1 MKDVLDVGVLIVYL
15 AIVAVL
21 VKSANTAKIA
31 TALGNTF
38 DGSIS
43 VAEQG

>member
-1 MKDVLDVGVLIVYL
+1 MKAVVDIISGITFL

-31 TALGNTF
+31 AALGTDFN
-38 DGSIS
+38 GSLS
-43 VAEQG
+43 TAEKG

>member
-1 MKDVLDVGVLIVYL
+1 MKDVVDIGVLIVYL

-31 TALGNTF
+31 SALGTDFN
-38 DGSIS
+38 GSLQ
-43 VAEQG
+43 VAEHG